1 MSMMQSNV
9 LTLRTVK
16 KGGNNVLTIESDGF
30 NHRSN
35 AKPSDSNVQRHQSV
49 SAPDTAKVYYDEPI
63 QLTSGFHD
71 TRASSALVSVD
82 LNSLPGA
89 KEGDVAE
96 LRALDGTR
104 KRLLFMVKKMNDEVL
119 RRSKN
124 VHVSL
129 MSGTLQNLLDI
140 SSRSPVIVKLKN
152 KVEVEADLVE
162 IHIRDINLT
171 RGDMWEL
178 SSILNDTCVYKNQ
191 RLTFFDSIRCN
202 VSAIFKNG
210 KKVFSSYIGNNT
222 KIVFRSE
229 SARLVFLIQ
238 ITEEMYHFEED
249 GEVMFHKV
257 VNSLFPKIFKKWR
270 DEGTHHLVTIV
281 FAANVDLSDE
291 SWLDLKEGERP
302 KNSRDYYKVVVDQ
315 VNIVHWNEIMIS
327 LRYEF
332 ANFRKYILEHQLKEG
347 ANTSIRFLPTIKSDV
362 LNTINLS
369 TTLVID
375 RFKDPDLRHTT
386 THFIVIS
393 PGNGLYDV
401 KYDDLLE
408 TGKRLLNTEISV
420 DIICLAQPALH
431 VTPLFRYRDD
441 NGTLHHCVP
450 GWIDISFWNEKSHKS
465 TQWLPRCKIYE
476 LQMMGVME
484 NEMSAVTVEHLRPIV
499 RPDTSSVV
507 EVMDQYDQNIF
518 SANIVQLPELSRE
531 SSLSTLRPKKKTS
544 KSSLL
549 WKVSNS
555 PATKSQPVTTAAPTF
570 SVSRS
575 AISSLQQINKPIVEH
590 KMDLKRS
597 DASSIFSKTSAA
609 AKMIPSRPNSAQSSH
624 MKLTYNHSSKH
635 KNQILSSSP
644 NSASSH
650 KEKLTALDTLKT
662 VMWSEIE
669 NPSQL
674 MGIQSLKHLNVGK
687 WQDVFPKNVKRRTIK
702 WRSLIS
708 PSELP
713 VTTPL
718 FPTVHDFETNFTF
731 QTHTISLS
739 ADNEK
744 YMTTSDLMRDMIHLR
759 LMLGFQICHGLNVEK
774 VENKRQSEGNAS
786 LLFKYLPKIIYSGM
800 RVYLSLDEEIHR
812 ISSDYDGSIN
822 VQRYNRTHNE
832 NMFRDSARSVLIK
845 TRYQLN
851 YGPYEPDP
859 YVVKPRTYNW
869 NQYDQLLA
877 GYDDVMVKDNRT
889 LNRVKFV
896 LLPAEI
902 PKSTY
907 LTTQSDKQEQLN
919 EEETRVEG
927 LRKLISTLH
936 RGTFSPE
943 SSTRGAKSKKEEIF
957 PEISFY
963 TGNLVSFLKDQNVM
977 IDNSSVK
984 LEPTSS
990 EMLEKDLV
998 VGDLAQKLQ
1007 GSKGIKLIDRRWHW
1021 KVHSNCFLGLELVSW
1036 LIENFQDINT
1046 REEAVQF
1053 GNYLM
1058 DQGLFL
1064 HVESRHRFLDGH
1076 YFYQISP
1083 QFVVDPN
1090 ALKSSEI
1097 LKGRSRGN
1105 SVASKNS
1112 KFSMTPVIAPQS
1124 ITEDSISLKKTKSTE
1139 TSEMQR
1145 VISQQSSNPRLTYV
1159 LSKSLKFDIDPNKK
1173 SYKREVITVH
1183 YDTVHN
1189 PNHCFHVRLEWLT
1202 ATPKLIDDV
1211 VNGWSRMCER
1221 YGLKLVETPWN
1232 ELCEIP
1238 RLSPFHSFVDIKLAI
1253 NPWEHGEFYDKE
1265 IMENH
1270 KFFYHI
1276 YLLEHSGFL
1285 LDNRASLFF
1294 QNEDDLEVLY
1304 SWGKPSF
1311 KYAQYIHKTGA
1322 YIAEIRDTGDLFLA
1336 PNNTHIARVNVG
1348 NVSSQQQTP
1357 SFVLDSQKIMLE
1369 FRATC
1374 LDATKLREIFL
1385 KAKKKWDNRDRA
1397 DSSILSPITDE
1408 LTLS

>member
-16 KGGNNVLTIESDGF
+16 KGGNNVLTIESDSL
-30 NHRSN
+30 NQRTTPKSN
-35 AKPSDSNVQRHQSV
+35 DSRTQRHQSV
-49 SAPDTAKVYYDEPI
+49 SAPESSKIYIDEPI

-71 TRASSALVSVD
+71 TRISSALVSVD
-82 LNSLPGA
+82 LHALPGA

-96 LRALDGTR
+96 LQALDGTR
-104 KRLLFMVKKMNDEVL
+104 KKLLFIVKKMNDELL

-129 MSGTLQNLLDI
+129 LSGTLQSLLDI
-140 SSRSPVIVKLKN
+140 SSRSPVIVRLKD
-152 KVEVEADLVE
+152 KAEVEIDLVE
-162 IHIRDINLT
+162 IHIRDICLT
-171 RGDMWEL
+171 RGDMWEI
-178 SSILNDTCVYKNQ
+178 SSLLNNTCVYKNQ
-191 RLTFFDSIRCN
+191 RLTFVESIRCN

-210 KKVFSSYIGNNT
+210 KKVFSGYIGENT
-222 KIVFRSE
+222 KVVFRSE
-229 SARLVFLIQ
+229 SAKLVFLIQ

-249 GEVMFHKV
+249 GEIMFHKV

-291 SWLDLKEGERP
+291 SWIDLKEGERP
-302 KNSRDYYKVVVDQ
+302 TNTRDYYRVVVDQ

-332 ANFRKYILEHQLKEG
+332 ANFRKYILENQLKDG
-347 ANTSIRFLPTIKSDV
+347 ANTSSRFLPTIKSDI
-362 LNTINLS
+362 LNTINLA

-375 RFKDPDLRHTT
+375 RFRDPDLRHTT
-386 THFIVIS
+386 THFIIIS

-420 DIICLAQPALH
+420 DIICLSQPALH

-441 NGTLHHCVP
+441 NGSLHHCVP
-450 GWIDISFWNEKSHKS
+450 GWIDISFWNEKSHRT

-484 NEMSAVTVEHLRPIV
+484 NEMSAVTVEHLRPAV
-499 RPDTSSVV
+499 SSDANSVV
-507 EVMDQYDQNIF
+507 EVMDQYDKDIF
-518 SANIVQLPELSRE
+518 SANIVQMPVISRG
-531 SSLSTLRPKKKTS
+531 SSLRTLQPKKKQ
-544 KSSLL
+544 SSSALL
-549 WKVSNS
+549 WTVSNS
-555 PATKSQPVTTAAPTF
+555 PATKAQPVTTAAPTF

-575 AISSLQQINKPIVEH
+575 AISSLQKITNPIMEH
-590 KMDLKRS
+590 KLESKKS
-597 DASSIFSKTSAA
+597 DVSSIFSRSSSTPKE
-609 AKMIPSRPNSAQSSH
+609 IPQRPTSAQSLH
-624 MKLTYNHSSKH
+624 MKLPFNQSSKR
-635 KNQILSSSP
+635 KAQLSSSP
-644 NSASSH
+644 NSTNSH
-650 KEKLTALDTLKT
+650 TEKLTSLDTLKT
-662 VMWSEIE
+662 VMWTEVD
-669 NPSQL
+669 NPSQV
-674 MGIQSLKHLNVGK
+674 MGIQSLKNLSVGK
-687 WQDVFPKNVKRRTIK
+687 WQDVFPKNVRRRAIK
-702 WRSLIS
+702 WRSLVS

-713 VTTPL
+713 ITTPL
-718 FPTVHDFETNFTF
+718 FPTVSDFESNFTF

-744 YMTTSDLMRDMIHLR
+744 YMNASDLMRDMIHLR
-759 LMLGFQICHGLNVEK
+759 LMLGFQICHGPNVVK

-786 LLFKYLPKIIYSGM
+786 LLMKYLPNSSFSGM
-800 RVYLSLDEEIHR
+800 RIYLSLDEEIHR
-812 ISSDYDGSIN
+812 ISCDYDGSIN
-822 VQRYNRTHNE
+822 VQRYHRTHNE
-832 NMFRDSARSVLIK
+832 NMFRDIANCVLIK

-851 YGPYEPDP
+851 YERYEPDP
-859 YVVKPRTYNW
+859 HVVQPRTFNW

-896 LLPAEI
+896 LLPSEI
-902 PKSTY
+902 PKGTY
-907 LTTQSDKQEQLN
+907 LTAQSDKQEQLN

-936 RGTFSPE
+936 RGTFLPDNT
-943 SSTRGAKSKKEEIF
+943 TRRSKSKKEEIF

-977 IDNSSVK
+977 VDNSSIK
-984 LEPTSS
+984 AEPNSS
-990 EMLEKDLV
+990 ELLNKDLAI
-998 VGDLAQKLQ
+998 GDLAQRLQ
-1007 GSKGIKLIDRRWHW
+1007 GTNGIKLIDRRWHW
-1021 KVHSNCFLGLELVSW
+1021 KVHSNCFLGLELASW

-1058 DQGLFL
+1058 DQGLFI

-1076 YFYQISP
+1076 YFYQISS
-1083 QFVVDPN
+1083 QYIVDPN
-1090 ALKSSEI
+1090 APSSSEI
-1097 LKGRSRGN
+1097 LRGRSRGG
-1105 SVASKNS
+1105 SVGSKNS

-1124 ITEDSISLKKTKSTE
+1124 STTEDSSSLKKTKSE
-1139 TSEMQR
+1139 SSEMQR
-1145 VISQQSSNPRLTYV
+1145 ILSQPGQKTTYV
-1159 LSKSLKFDIDPNKK
+1159 LSKSLKFDIDPNRN
-1173 SYKREVITVH
+1173 SYKREIVTVH

-1202 ATPKLIDDV
+1202 ATPKLVDDV
-1211 VNGWSRMCER
+1211 INGWSRMCDR

-1253 NPWEHGEFYDKE
+1253 NPWEKNEFYDQE
-1265 IMENH
+1265 IIEKH
-1270 KFFYHI
+1270 RFFYHI
-1276 YLLEHSGFL
+1276 YLLEFSGFL

-1311 KYAQYIHKTGA
+1311 KYAQYIHRTGA

-1336 PNNTHIARVNVG
+1336 PNNSHISRVNVG
-1348 NVSSQQQTP
+1348 NISSQQQTP

-1374 LDATKLREIFL
+1374 LDAKKLREIFL
-1385 KAKKKWDNRDRA
+1385 SAKKKWDNRDRA

-1408 LTLS
+1408 LTL